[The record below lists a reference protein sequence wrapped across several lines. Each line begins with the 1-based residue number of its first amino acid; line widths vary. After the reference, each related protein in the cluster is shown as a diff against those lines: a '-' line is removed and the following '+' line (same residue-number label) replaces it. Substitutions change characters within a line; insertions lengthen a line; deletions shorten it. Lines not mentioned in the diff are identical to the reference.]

1 MNTQA
6 RRADIREVVEF
17 FHLPGAFISATP
29 FGSGHINDTYR
40 ITMLDQGAEVRYIV
54 QWINHHV
61 FKHPAALMANI
72 ERVTAHL
79 HQKLKANGV
88 HDTSRR
94 ALTLV
99 RTRGNGSH
107 AVDADGNTWRCFKAI
122 EGVRSVNQIENPQQG
137 YEAARAFGEFQQLLS
152 DLPQPRLL
160 DTIPNFHH
168 TRSRFDALRAAIAA
182 DAAHRVERAGPEI
195 EFVLAREAMVDVLLA
210 AQARGEIPER
220 VTHNDTKLN
229 NVLLDDATGAGVCVI
244 DLDTVMPGLTLYD
257 FGDLCRTA
265 TCPTAEDEQDLTK
278 VEIQLEMFAAL
289 VRGYLSSAGAFLCQ
303 AEREQLVFSARLI
316 TFEIGIR
323 FLADFLQGDIYFKT
337 HRPGHN
343 LDRARVHFKL
353 VAEMEALEA
362 RLQAIVDRATSWTPP
377 HRKGHEHQHHSV

>member
-1 MNTQA
+1 MNTMP

-17 FHLPGAFISATP
+17 FHLPGAFVSATP

-40 ITMLDQGAEVRYIV
+40 VTMLDHGRDVRYIV

-61 FKHPAALMANI
+61 FKNPAALMANL

-79 HQKLKANGV
+79 HKKLAAAGV
-88 HDTSRR
+88 NDTSRR

-99 RTRGNGSH
+99 RARNDASH
-107 AVDADGNTWRCFKAI
+107 AVDAEGNTWRCFKAI
-122 EGVRSVNQIENPQQG
+122 EGARSYDQIENPRQG
-137 YEAARAFGEFQQLLS
+137 YEAARAFGEFQKLLA
-152 DLPQPRLL
+152 DLPAPRLL

-168 TRSRFDALRAAIAA
+168 SRSRFDALRAAIQQ
-182 DAAHRVERAGPEI
+182 DVTHRVMLAQPEI
-195 EFVLAREAMVDVLLA
+195 EFALAREAMVDVLLA
-210 AQARGEIPER
+210 AHARGEIPER

-229 NVLLDDATGAGVCVI
+229 NVLLDDVTGEGVCVI

-265 TCPTAEDEQDLTK
+265 TCPTAEDEQDLAK
-278 VEIQLEMFAAL
+278 VEMLPEMFAAL
-289 VRGYLSSAGAFLCQ
+289 VQGYLSSAGEFLCS

-323 FLADFLQGDIYFKT
+323 FLADFLQGDVYFKT
-337 HRPGHN
+337 HRAGHN
-343 LDRARVHFKL
+343 LDRARVQFKMVASFEKNEQQMNAL
-353 VAEMEALEA
+353 V
-362 RLQAIVDRATSWTPP
+362 RAA
-377 HRKGHEHQHHSV
+377 V

>member
-1 MNTQA
+1 MNSIP

-17 FHLPGAFISATP
+17 FHLRGAFVSAAP

-40 ITMLDQGAEVRYIV
+40 ITMLDHGVEVRYII

-61 FKHPAALMANI
+61 FKNPAAVMANI

-79 HQKLKANGV
+79 HRKLAAAGV
-88 HDTSRR
+88 GDTSRR

-99 RTRGNGSH
+99 PTRQGANH
-107 AVDADGNTWRCFKAI
+107 AVDAAGNTWRCFKAI
-122 EGVRSVNQIENPQQG
+122 EGVLSVNQIEHPRQA
-137 YEAARAFGEFQQLLS
+137 YEAARAFGEFQQLLA
-152 DLPQPRLL
+152 DLPAPRLL
-160 DTIPNFHH
+160 DTIPDFHH
-168 TRSRFDALRAAIAA
+168 TRSRFEALRAAIAA
-182 DAAHRVERAGPEI
+182 DAAQCVARARPEI
-195 EFVLAREAMVDVLLA
+195 EFALAREPMVDVLLQ

-229 NVLLDDATGAGVCVI
+229 NILLDEATGAGLCVI

-265 TCPTAEDEQDLTK
+265 TCPTAEDETDLAK
-278 VEIQLEMFAAL
+278 VEMLPEMFAAL
-289 VRGYLSSAGAFLCQ
+289 VQGYLASAGAFLCR
-303 AEREQLVFSARLI
+303 AEREHLVFSARLI
-316 TFEIGIR
+316 TFEIGLR

-343 LDRARVHFKL
+343 LDRARVQFKM
-353 VAEMEALEA
+353 VASFEQHEPQMH
-362 RLQAIVDRATSWTPP
+362 AIVKAA
-377 HRKGHEHQHHSV
+377 G

>member
-1 MNTQA
+1 MTTTQ

-17 FHLPGAFISATP
+17 FHLPGAFVSATP

-40 ITMLDQGAEVRYIV
+40 VTMLDQGTETRYIV

-61 FKHPAALMANI
+61 FKNPAAVMANI
-72 ERVTAHL
+72 ERVTTHL
-79 HQKLKANGV
+79 HKKLNSAGV
-88 HDTSRR
+88 RDTSRR
-94 ALTLV
+94 ALTLMGT
-99 RTRGNGSH
+99 RTQSHH
-107 AVDADGNTWRCFKAI
+107 AVDGGGNTWRCFKAI
-122 EGVRSVNQIENPQQG
+122 EGVLSVNQIEHPQQAF
-137 YEAARAFGEFQQLLS
+137 EAARAFGEFQKLLS
-152 DLPQPRLL
+152 DLPSPRLL

-168 TRSRFDALRAAIAA
+168 TRSRFDALRAAITA
-182 DAAHRVERAGPEI
+182 DAAHRVARAQSEI
-195 EFVLAREAMVDVLLA
+195 EFVLAREAMVDVLLD

-229 NVLLDDATGAGVCVI
+229 NVLLDDTTGEGICVI

-265 TCPTAEDEQDLTK
+265 TCPTAEDETDLTQ
-278 VEIQLEMFAAL
+278 VEMLPEMFAAL
-289 VRGYLSSAGAFLCQ
+289 VRGYLSTAGEFLCQ

-323 FLADFLQGDIYFKT
+323 FLTDFLQGDVYFKT

-343 LDRARVHFKL
+343 LDRARVQFKMVASFEKNERQMHDL
-353 VAEMEALEA
+353 V
-362 RLQAIVDRATSWTPP
+362 RAA
-377 HRKGHEHQHHSV
+377 G

>member
-1 MNTQA
+1 MNTIP

-17 FHLPGAFISATP
+17 FHLPGSFVSATP

-40 ITMLDQGAEVRYIV
+40 ITMLDHEVEVRYIV

-61 FKHPAALMANI
+61 FKNPAALMANI

-79 HQKLKANGV
+79 HRKLAAAGV
-88 HDTSRR
+88 GDTSRR

-99 RTRGNGSH
+99 RTRDGACL
-107 AVDADGNTWRCFKAI
+107 AVDAGGNTWRCFKAI
-122 EGVRSVNQIENPQQG
+122 EGVRSVNQIETPQQG
-137 YEAARAFGEFQQLLS
+137 YEAARAFGEFQKLLS
-152 DLPQPRLL
+152 DLPPPRLL
-160 DTIPNFHH
+160 DTIPDFHH

-182 DAAHRVERAGPEI
+182 DAAGRVAQARPEI

-210 AQARGEIPER
+210 AQERGEIPER

-229 NVLLDDATGAGVCVI
+229 NILLDETSGVGICVI

-265 TCPTAEDEQDLTK
+265 TCPTAEDETDLSK
-278 VEIQLEMFAAL
+278 VEMLPEMFAAL
-289 VRGYLSSAGAFLCQ
+289 VQGYLSSAGEFLCR
-303 AEREQLVFSARLI
+303 AEREQLAFSARLI
-316 TFEIGIR
+316 TFEIGLR
-323 FLADFLQGDIYFKT
+323 FLADYLQGDIYFKI

-343 LDRARVHFKL
+343 LDRARVQFKM
-353 VAEMEALEA
+353 VDSFERHEEQM
-362 RLQAIVDRATSWTPP
+362 QAIVHAA
-377 HRKGHEHQHHSV
+377 G